1 MSEQRAAKQSERW
14 LGEEFQPI
22 LRTIADEG
30 GAARSVVVMVG
41 IDETGQPDNIDL
53 AGVMPPQN
61 AILEVWQEHHGG
73 MMPATPE
80 EWVDYRTLRQNT
92 SDYYNQLVTQGH
104 CEVTTADRQ
113 YIRQDAAARA
123 LMLAGV
129 GLTGP
134 RKRLYVQ
141 KGGIDEQ
148 HTR

>member
-73 MMPATPE
+73 MMPATSE
-80 EWVDYRTLRQNT
+80 EWADYRTLRQNT

-104 CEVTTADRQ
+104 CEVTTADRRCM
-113 YIRQDAAARA
+113 RQDAAVRA

-134 RKRLYVQ
+134 RKRSYVQ
-141 KGGIDEQ
+141 KGGINEQ